1 MGRVLV
7 FTLPTCTHCRAAKAT
22 LVRRGVPYVEVSLSA
37 HPTRRGDM
45 ESLSNRA
52 TVPQIFLNDHH
63 VGGASDLQT
72 LVDADPDAFD
82 ARARAALAAP
92 DPVDPRLAPP
102 PPDDAD
108 ADREAADRAECADQ
122 NDQTSRA
129 PCTSHPRPVILTL
142 AGEPLDHVA
151 AVALLREILPLED
164 RPWNLTVFR
173 RCVPGSVAVDAMV
186 SRFGPRAFASRE
198 DAVDALRRLQ
208 RAGVMCHVRDEHPFE
223 DVPDLFY
230 RLAPDQRPS
239 TVNGFRADPAD
250 EEGSA
255 TASDD
260 PSDDAPT
267 RVADSLRRVAR
278 IHARHVDEMTGLVD
292 YAAVASDPE
301 WLVFLDGLAL
311 LGRTRLSDVTPLRR
325 RVAMLINLYNLG
337 VATSRA
343 TVGAP
348 RSSSERS
355 KYFDDVRWVLGGRV
369 YTLNDVEHG
378 LIRCNRPH
386 PYRLFPQFTRRDDPR
401 ASEGVPPAEFDCRAH
416 FALNCGAKSCPPV
429 DVYTEDGLDAE
440 LEAAARAFNE
450 SSTTVDV
457 RRGVARVSSLYRWYR
472 RDFGEND
479 VAVAKKIV
487 GWLAGEPR
495 VALEGLLAYG
505 AARFRGLEYEPY
517 DWTDDGTPDSP
528 TYTAKG
534 AKPDV
539 GRITGR

>member
-22 LVRRGVPYVEVSLSA
+22 LARRGVPYVEVSLSA

-72 LVDADPDAFD
+72 LIDADPDAFD

-92 DPVDPRLAPP
+92 DPADPRLAAPA
-102 PPDDAD
+102 PDDAD
-108 ADREAADRAECADQ
+108 DERTRGSLAPSRDDRTARV
-122 NDQTSRA
+122 
-129 PCTSHPRPVILTL
+129 PSHPRPVILTL
-142 AGEPLDHVA
+142 AGEPIDHVA

-173 RCVPGSVAVDAMV
+173 RCVPGSVAVDAML
-186 SRFGPRAFASRE
+186 SRFGTRAFASRE

-208 RAGVMCHVRDEHPFE
+208 RAGVLCHVRDEHPFD

-230 RLAPDQRPS
+230 RLAPDQSPS
-239 TVNGFRADPAD
+239 TVNGFRADA
-250 EEGSA
+250 EATSEGS
-255 TASDD
+255 TAASC
-260 PSDDAPT
+260 DAPA
-267 RVADSLRRVAR
+267 RVADSLRRIAR
-278 IHARHVDEMTGLVD
+278 IHSRHVDETTGLVE

-301 WLVFLDGLAL
+301 WLIFLDSLAL
-311 LGRTRLSDVTPLRR
+311 LRRTRLADVTPLRR
-325 RVAMLINLYNLG
+325 RVATLINLYNLG

-369 YTLNDVEHG
+369 YTLDDVEHG
-378 LIRCNRPH
+378 LLRGNRPH
-386 PYRLFPQFTRRDDPR
+386 PYRLFPQFARRDDPR
-401 ASEGVPPAEFDCRAH
+401 AADGVPAAEVDCRVH

-429 DVYTEDGLDAE
+429 DVYTERGLDAE

-450 SSTTVDV
+450 SSTAVDV
-457 RRGVARVSSLYRWYR
+457 HRGVARVSSLYRWYR
-472 RDFGEND
+472 RDFGAND
-479 VAVAKKIV
+479 VAVATKIM
-487 GWLAGEPR
+487 GWLAGER
-495 VALEGLLAYG
+495 RKALEGLLAND

-534 AKPDV
+534 AKSNV

>member
-1 MGRVLV
+1 MTMPFPLLAGAGQTVGALFARPGHPSTDLPPPRRPLAMGRVLV

-22 LVRRGVPYVEVSLSA
+22 LARRGVPYVEVSLSA
-37 HPTRRGDM
+37 HRRAGATWSPCPTARRSRRSSSTTTTSAARPTCKPSSTPTRTPSTR
-45 ESLSNRA
+45 
-52 TVPQIFLNDHH
+52 
-63 VGGASDLQT
+63 
-72 LVDADPDAFD
+72 
-82 ARARAALAAP
+82 ARARALAAP
-92 DPVDPRLAPP
+92 TPSTRDSR

-108 ADREAADRAECADQ
+108 ADRGADRAERA
-122 NDQTSRA
+122 TETTKPRA
-129 PCTSHPRPVILTL
+129 PHVASPPGDPHPRRR
-142 AGEPLDHVA
+142 ALDHVA

-186 SRFGPRAFASRE
+186 SRFGPARSPSRE

-239 TVNGFRADPAD
+239 TVNGFRAVPAD

-378 LIRCNRPH
+378 
-386 PYRLFPQFTRRDDPR
+386 
-401 ASEGVPPAEFDCRAH
+401 
-416 FALNCGAKSCPPV
+416 
-429 DVYTEDGLDAE
+429 
-440 LEAAARAFNE
+440 
-450 SSTTVDV
+450 
-457 RRGVARVSSLYRWYR
+457 
-472 RDFGEND
+472 
-479 VAVAKKIV
+479 
-487 GWLAGEPR
+487 
-495 VALEGLLAYG
+495 
-505 AARFRGLEYEPY
+505 
-517 DWTDDGTPDSP
+517 
-528 TYTAKG
+528 
-534 AKPDV
+534 
-539 GRITGR
+539 